1 LVYVQAGADGAM
13 VGELHDQISAL
24 KSKLAELPPLRRE
37 LASTKAALAEL
48 EEALAW
54 DTNRLADPGAP
65 AETASELKAAWERV
79 SLLQKRFTE
88 LQVW

>member
-1 LVYVQAGADGAM
+1 
-13 VGELHDQISAL
+13 
-24 KSKLAELPPLRRE
+24 

-54 DTNRLADPGAP
+54 DTNRRPDPEAP

-88 LQVW
+88 LQVRRAFRRLD